1 MRRNDLH
8 TEHSCV
14 WISQPLLLRRMRF
27 SLSGDMENNLRELQ
41 QQQMSKE
48 FNCKCF
54 IMIYLLLSHFIQLFK
69 CKRELNVWNYK
80 MKKAGFVTL

>member
-1 MRRNDLH
+1 
-8 TEHSCV
+8 
-14 WISQPLLLRRMRF
+14 MRF

-54 IMIYLLLSHFIQLFK
+54 IMIYSLLSHFIQLFK
-69 CKRELNVWNYK
+69 CKGELDVWNFK
-80 MKKAGFVTL
+80 MEEGRVCDPLNFIIASHKYDKID